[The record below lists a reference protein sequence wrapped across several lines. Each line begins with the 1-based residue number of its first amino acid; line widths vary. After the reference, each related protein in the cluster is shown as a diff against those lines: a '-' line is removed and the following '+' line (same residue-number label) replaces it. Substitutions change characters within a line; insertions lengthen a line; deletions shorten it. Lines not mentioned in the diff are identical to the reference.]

1 MSPSARRPR
10 SFVRFLIL
18 LVVLSVSSGLLAGN
32 AMAKDKFRVAWSI
45 YVGWMPWDYADQ
57 SGIVKKWADKYGIDI
72 ELIQINDYVESITQY
87 AAGAFDGC
95 VMTNMD
101 ALTIPA
107 AGGVDSTALIVGDFS
122 NGNDAV
128 ILKGKDK
135 LEDIKGQ
142 KVNLVE
148 LSVSHYLLA
157 RALDGIGLSERD
169 VTVVNTSD
177 ADMVSAYGSGRLT
190 AVVTWNPL
198 VSEILAM
205 PDTHKVFDSS
215 QIPGEIIDLM
225 VVNTNTLAANPALGK
240 ALTGAWYETMSI
252 MSKDDEA
259 GRAARTAMGK
269 ASGTDLAGYDAQL
282 ASTKMFYT
290 PQEAVAFAKGD
301 KLPAT
306 MKSVADFSFDHGLLG
321 EGAPDAG
328 FIGIAF
334 PGGKT
339 LGDKGNLKLRFGA
352 DYMEMA
358 AEGKL

>member
-1 MSPSARRPR
+1 
-10 SFVRFLIL
+10 
-18 LVVLSVSSGLLAGN
+18 
-32 AMAKDKFRVAWSI
+32 
-45 YVGWMPWDYADQ
+45 
-57 SGIVKKWADKYGIDI
+57 
-72 ELIQINDYVESITQY
+72 
-87 AAGAFDGC
+87 
-95 VMTNMD
+95 
-101 ALTIPA
+101 
-107 AGGVDSTALIVGDFS
+107 VDTTALIVGDFS

-225 VVNTNTLAANPALGK
+225 VVNTATLAANPALGK
-240 ALTGAWYETMSI
+240 ALTGAWYEMMSI

-259 GRAARTAMGK
+259 GIAARTAMGK

-339 LGDKGNLKLRFGA
+339 LGNTGNLKLRFDA